1 MTRATATITRAFERY
16 VDTFQS
22 LDPKATLGH
31 LHVPS
36 LILDARGPHV
46 LSSKAEAE
54 AFLTTVMRDLD
65 ARGYARS
72 EIAES
77 HVHVLSETTALVSVS
92 RVRRSVTDR
101 ELERLGETYT
111 LPQDGRRLEDRRRGR
126 ARCGWCA
133 YGQLPLTDCSDVRLI
148 ALSEFDLKIKP
159 RASTFC
165 PARLSA

>member
-1 MTRATATITRAFERY
+1 MTTAMATITRAFERH

-22 LDPKATLGH
+22 LDPKATLRH

-46 LSSKAEAE
+46 LSSEGEAE
-54 AFLTTVMRDLD
+54 AFLKTVMRDL
-65 ARGYARS
+65 AERGYGRS
-72 EIAES
+72 EITES

-111 LPQDGRRLEDRRRGR
+111 LRRTGDDWKIVVAVVHDAEVCLRTAAADGL
-126 ARCGWCA
+126 
-133 YGQLPLTDCSDVRLI
+133 Q
-148 ALSEFDLKIKP
+148 
-159 RASTFC
+159 
-165 PARLSA
+165 

>member
-1 MTRATATITRAFERY
+1 MTTATATITRAFERY

-22 LDPKATLGH
+22 LDPKATLRH

-46 LSSKAEAE
+46 LSSEGEAE
-54 AFLTTVMRDLD
+54 AFLTTVMRDL
-65 ARGYARS
+65 AERGYARS

-77 HVHVLSETTALVSVS
+77 HVHVLSETTALRQREQGPAIRDRS
-92 RVRRSVTDR
+92 RAGTAWRD
-101 ELERLGETYT
+101 LHAA
-111 LPQDGRRLEDRRRGR
+111 QDGRRLEDRRRRR
-126 ARCGWCA
+126 ARCRWCA
-133 YGQLPLTDCSDVRLI
+133 HGQLPLTDCSDVRLI